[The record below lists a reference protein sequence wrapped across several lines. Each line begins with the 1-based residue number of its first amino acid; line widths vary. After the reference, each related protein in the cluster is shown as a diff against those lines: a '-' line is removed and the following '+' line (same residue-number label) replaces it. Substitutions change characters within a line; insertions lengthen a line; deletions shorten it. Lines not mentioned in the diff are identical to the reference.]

1 MGLVVGPEAEDM
13 GLYLLPEG
21 KDMSRFVAV
30 DSKVE
35 AEQGCIPWEA
45 VDEQFAVW

>member
-1 MGLVVGPEAEDM
+1 MGTFLGPEGEGM
-13 GLYLLPEG
+13 GRL
-21 KDMSRFVAV
+21 VAV

-35 AEQGCIPWEA
+35 VEQGCIPWEA